1 MSLTQQINLIV
12 EQLPEAE
19 QLLILELVRRINPD
33 DVLTPEDIA
42 DIQEARAEYARGET
56 VPDNAINWN

>member
-42 DIQEARAEYARGET
+42 DIKEARAEYARGER